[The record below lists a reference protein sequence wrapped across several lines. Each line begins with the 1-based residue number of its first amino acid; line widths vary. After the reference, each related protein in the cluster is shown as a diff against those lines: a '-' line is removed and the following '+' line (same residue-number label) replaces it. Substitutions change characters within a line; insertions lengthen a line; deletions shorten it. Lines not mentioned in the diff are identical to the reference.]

1 MLKKDLNMS
10 PSNSLEHIPTNSKL
24 VNLKNMYGTFY
35 KAIWKLI
42 LEKESDE
49 INKKRGLAISFAGCR
64 EGDGASTMSINFAS
78 AFSEN
83 TTEPVVLV
91 DANLR
96 KPILHYQFQ
105 LKNEKGIS
113 DVINGKAGLLDAI
126 KEIKKGTFF
135 FIPAGT
141 ESKNPT
147 SLFSASVF
155 DSILRLLRDM
165 FSLIIFDLPPIL
177 GNPESTLIANKMD
190 GLILVLNADVTR
202 WEVARAA
209 KNDLETADVKI
220 LGAILNKKEFVIP
233 QAIYRWL

>member
-1 MLKKDLNMS
+1 MTL
-10 PSNSLEHIPTNSKL
+10 SNSMENVPTNNKL
-24 VNLKNMYGTFY
+24 VNLKNMYGSFY

-49 INKKRGLAISFAGCR
+49 TNKKKGFAISFAGCR
-64 EGDGASTMSINFAS
+64 KGDGASTMSVNFAA

-83 TTEPVVLV
+83 TMEPVVLV
-91 DANLR
+91 DADLR
-96 KPILHYQFQ
+96 NPILHQQFQ

-113 DVINGKAGLLDAI
+113 DVINGKVGLLDAI

-147 SLFSASVF
+147 SLFSAPVF
-155 DSILRLLRDM
+155 DSILKLLRDM

-233 QAIYRWL
+233 QAIYRL

>member
-1 MLKKDLNMS
+1 MNQ
-10 PSNSLEHIPTNSKL
+10 PNSMEHAPANNRL
-24 VNLKNMYGTFY
+24 VNLKNMYGSFY
-35 KAIWKLI
+35 KVIWKLI

-49 INKKRGLAISFAGCR
+49 KNIKKGFAMSFAGCR
-64 EGDGASTMSINFAS
+64 EGDGASTMSFNFAA

-83 TTEPVVLV
+83 TIEPVILV

-96 KPILHYQFQ
+96 KPILHHQFQ

-113 DVINGKAGLLDAI
+113 DVINGKVGLLDAI

-135 FIPAGT
+135 FIPAGP

-147 SLFSASVF
+147 SLFSAPVF
-155 DSILRLLRDM
+155 ESILKLLRDM
-165 FSLIIFDLPPIL
+165 FSLIVFDLPPVL

-233 QAIYRWL
+233 QAIYKWL